1 MAHVEDYAHESNS
14 VAMILI
20 TPDEGS
26 SDLDQHLTS
35 IQRQLALIKRDLEIL
50 HEQILAG
57 EIGSETQANK
67 TMGSIKHWIRL
78 AMETEMKIA
87 EQKRLM
93 SRENEVSAEV
103 LTSPMLEV
111 HVAQVSALFG
121 PGPFARLMLVK

>member
-1 MAHVEDYAHESNS
+1 MAHVEDYAHERNS

-26 SDLDQHLTS
+26 SDLDQHLNS

-67 TMGSIKHWIRL
+67 TMGSCL
-78 AMETEMKIA
+78 APSDWSKTI
-87 EQKRLM
+87 
-93 SRENEVSAEV
+93 VSA
-103 LTSPMLEV
+103 
-111 HVAQVSALFG
+111 
-121 PGPFARLMLVK
+121 

>member
-1 MAHVEDYAHESNS
+1 MAHVEDYAHERNS

-26 SDLDQHLTS
+26 SDLDQHLNS

-87 EQKRLM
+87 EQKRLKAGLG
-93 SRENEVSAEV
+93 RCGYGLDLAEAQHQIRCRLDRLHKCCKQTVVSE
-103 LTSPMLEV
+103 
-111 HVAQVSALFG
+111 
-121 PGPFARLMLVK
+121 

>member
-1 MAHVEDYAHESNS
+1 MAHVEDYAHERNS

-26 SDLDQHLTS
+26 SDLDQHLNS

-87 EQKRLM
+87 EQKRLKAGLGRCGYGLDLAEARHQIRCRLD
-93 SRENEVSAEV
+93 SLHKCCKQTVVSE
-103 LTSPMLEV
+103 
-111 HVAQVSALFG
+111 
-121 PGPFARLMLVK
+121 

>member
-1 MAHVEDYAHESNS
+1 MAHVEDYAHERNS

-78 AMETEMKIA
+78 AIETEMKIA
-87 EQKRLM
+87 EQKRLKAGLV
-93 SRENEVSAEV
+93 RCGYGLDLAEARHQIRCRLDRLHKCCKQTVVSE
-103 LTSPMLEV
+103 
-111 HVAQVSALFG
+111 
-121 PGPFARLMLVK
+121 

>member
-1 MAHVEDYAHESNS
+1 MAHVEDYAHERNS

-87 EQKRLM
+87 EQKRLKAGLG
-93 SRENEVSAEV
+93 RCGCGLDLAE
-103 LTSPMLEV
+103 
-111 HVAQVSALFG
+111 
-121 PGPFARLMLVK
+121 ARHQIRCRLDRGASFNVCDR

>member
-1 MAHVEDYAHESNS
+1 MAHVEDYAHERNS

-26 SDLDQHLTS
+26 SDLDQHLNS

-78 AMETEMKIA
+78 AIETEMKIA
-87 EQKRLM
+87 EQKRLKAGLGRCGYGLDLAEARHQIRCGLDRLHK
-93 SRENEVSAEV
+93 SCKQTVVSE
-103 LTSPMLEV
+103 
-111 HVAQVSALFG
+111 
-121 PGPFARLMLVK
+121 